1 MTTKIFLLLP
11 FLLCARLVSGHQ
23 KLFTI
28 LDTFDRFGR
37 KDATEAAVS
46 YNLGLTALPPPP
58 TQARI
63 SPRLLRALRYAAYVF
78 FSRNT
83 VVSIVDD
90 SWEIIRVPGR
100 FHDAPSTV
108 AARKLRAEALRKLIG
123 AGYTPRLV
131 FLVGLMLRGF
141 FSCTALPV
149 VFDPPIGF
157 GAGSAAA
164 AGWAGREWLPVCMA
178 GWYLSGPYWKMFGVN
193 GPPMD
198 GRFEGVPI
206 SVRNVLNIR
215 AKR

>member
-1 MTTKIFLLLP
+1 MTIEIFLLLS
-11 FLLCARLVSGHQ
+11 LLLGARLVSGHQ
-23 KLFTI
+23 KLFSSSA
-28 LDTFDRFGR
+28 FDIFGR
-37 KDATEAAVS
+37 KDAFAAAVP
-46 YNLGLTALPPPP
+46 YNLGLTAVPPPPP
-58 TQARI
+58 TQDRI
-63 SPRLLRALRYAAYVF
+63 SPRLLRALRYAAFVF

-83 VVSIVDD
+83 VVSVAED
-90 SWEIIRVPGR
+90 SWEIIRKPGR

-141 FSCTALPV
+141 FSCTAVPV

-178 GWYLSGPYWKMFGVN
+178 GWYLSGPYWKVFGVN
-193 GPPMD
+193 GPPSD

-215 AKR
+215 GK